1 MCIHIP
7 DHLTYHFPM
16 MFFWVSLLRL
26 PVAHPPNRLWLPL
39 HRPRPPRSALPLLLR
54 HGILLATSIP
64 LVLYQ

>member
-1 MCIHIP
+1 
-7 DHLTYHFPM
+7 M